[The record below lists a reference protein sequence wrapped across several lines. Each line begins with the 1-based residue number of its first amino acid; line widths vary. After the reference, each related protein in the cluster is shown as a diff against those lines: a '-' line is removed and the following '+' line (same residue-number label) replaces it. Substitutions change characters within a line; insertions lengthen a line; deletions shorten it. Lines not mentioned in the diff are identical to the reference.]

1 MPNRYGDM
9 TSMWSLINLT
19 MSNKAKMRAVDVSC
33 SMLLCQAHS
42 TDYYPSSD
50 RRRRRTRSSSK
61 QNASPPLRQLCRFPP
76 HSSSISSSR
85 STTAEEDATTRR
97 YANSQLPIRN
107 VVFHDKMSSDSWS
120 SKSSLKSCFKSASTN
135 SSSSGTDSSKH
146 VSFDYIEI
154 KEHPRILGDNPSPK
168 KGPSLSI
175 GWFKPNAGRI
185 HRYSVDEYENQRAP
199 WRRHHAKA
207 LSPTVRQRLL
217 IQEAG
222 VTVTEIFAARKE
234 ASLIRQSRREHNIL
248 SPYDDNTAIVMESCV
263 RTVKRL
269 LTTGSI
275 SEWEL
280 RELMQ
285 QAERAKLQQQ

>member
-1 MPNRYGDM
+1 MQDRYGDM
-9 TSMWSLINLT
+9 RSMWSLINLT
-19 MSNKAKMRAVDVSC
+19 MLNKAPQRRAADVSC
-33 SMLLCQAHS
+33 SMLLCQAA
-42 TDYYPSSD
+42 DYPSSEY
-50 RRRRRTRSSSK
+50 RRRTRRSTH
-61 QNASPPLRQLCRFPP
+61 APPPLRQLCRFHPQ
-76 HSSSISSSR
+76 SSS
-85 STTAEEDATTRR
+85 TAEEDTTRKR
-97 YANSQLPIRN
+97 LANSRPIRS
-107 VVFHDKMSSDSWS
+107 VMPSESWS
-120 SKSSLKSCFKSASTN
+120 SKSSLKSCLKSASTTSTN
-135 SSSSGTDSSKH
+135 DTGSSRH

-175 GWFKPNAGRI
+175 GWFKPSTGRVY
-185 HRYSVDEYENQRAP
+185 RYSVNEYEHKRAP
-199 WRRHHAKA
+199 RRRHHAKA
-207 LSPTVRQRLL
+207 LSPTARQRLL

-234 ASLIRQSRREHNIL
+234 ASLIRQSRRQQNIL

-269 LTTGSI
+269 LTGSI

-285 QAERAKLQQQ
+285 QAERAKLQQ

>member
-1 MPNRYGDM
+1 
-9 TSMWSLINLT
+9 
-19 MSNKAKMRAVDVSC
+19 MRATDISC
-33 SMLLCQAHS
+33 SMLLCQAA
-42 TDYYPSSD
+42 TDYPSSD
-50 RRRRRTRSSSK
+50 YRRRTRRSTH
-61 QNASPPLRQLCRFPP
+61 APPLRRQLLHHRLHPD
-76 HSSSISSSR
+76 SS
-85 STTAEEDATTRR
+85 TEEDATTRQH
-97 YANSQLPIRN
+97 ANSQPIRS
-107 VVFHDKMSSDSWS
+107 VVFNEQMSSDSWS
-120 SKSSLKSCFKSASTN
+120 SKSSLKSCLKSASTN
-135 SSSSGTDSSKH
+135 SSGTGSNRH

-154 KEHPRILGDNPSPK
+154 REHPRILGDNPSPK

-175 GWFKPNAGRI
+175 GWFKPSTGRI
-185 HRYSVDEYENQRAP
+185 HRYSVDEYEIKRAP
-199 WRRHHAKA
+199 CRRHHAKA

-217 IQEAG
+217 VQEAG

-234 ASLIRQSRREHNIL
+234 ASLIRQSRREHNIS
-248 SPYDDNTAIVMESCV
+248 SPYDDHTAIVMESCL